1 MSQTISVT
9 EARDNFPALVR
20 RVAEQD
26 EAVVVTSHNQ
36 PRIVLL
42 RWETY
47 QEQQQQQV
55 EGARYRLQSLLVEM
69 ERAAAGLQEAFL
81 PGSLELV
88 QGVQELATL
97 AHEAWKTCRFLDTP
111 RRHLA
116 GVLADSLLNVTESRV
131 QLTREQLAQ
140 WTTFLPLLRQ
150 ADLTNEVVANV
161 DRALAEVGLS
171 SIFPLNSELVTYYQ
185 PTPEEAV

>member
-20 RVAEQD
+20 RVAEHD

-55 EGARYRLQSLLVEM
+55 EEAHYRLQSLLVETGR
-69 ERAAAGLQEAFL
+69 EAVGLQAAFL
-81 PGSLELV
+81 VGSLELV
-88 QGVQELATL
+88 QGVQELETL
-97 AHEAWKTCRFLDTP
+97 AHEAWKACRFLDTP

-161 DRALAEVGLS
+161 DRTLAEVGLS